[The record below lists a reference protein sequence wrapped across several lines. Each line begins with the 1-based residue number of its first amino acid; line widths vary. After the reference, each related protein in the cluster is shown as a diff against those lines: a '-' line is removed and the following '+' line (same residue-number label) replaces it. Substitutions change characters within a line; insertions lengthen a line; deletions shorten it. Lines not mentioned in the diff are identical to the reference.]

1 VLRSSFSASS
11 LIVTAWVVL
20 GLVVTLLGT
29 STAGASS
36 QELVVVPGT
45 CGPDARLPLQV
56 GTPVDCFF
64 RLQTGVDASQLANLA
79 PRIVGAGVAAE
90 NRASCTITSDDEG
103 PLLACGNFG
112 GVTMINGTNDVTLE
126 IGNRRYENAASFI
139 TEQGSPDTYRLVPV
153 WDGREPV
160 ALPNTPIRFAQRG
173 PLLATQV
180 VQFAI
185 APRESGTTDIS
196 ADGVLQ
202 VSPALRVDNGNGSEL
217 HVGFDV
223 PPGRYRVWPCDG
235 PACEPVPGG
244 FGFQVLPATLAE
256 VIPGHN
262 DALRDRINIVMGAEI
277 SQTDSIDRAAD
288 LLGLNGPWL
297 TDKDLFHGLF
307 AIEPLASH
315 RDRFNFW
322 TVTEPLQW
330 DGALAD
336 TEGWNPSEIFGLPS
350 TVTVTLVAD
359 RDDQSSEAP
368 IRTDPGF
375 GGVRL
380 EVQRGDDQAT
390 ALGPTAQVLAHEM
403 GHAIFKLHDEYAVP
417 ATVPG
422 SEIPVIGA
430 PNCAPDRATARQ
442 WWGDLAGSVDPFA
455 AQVLADRASRG
466 LPAEP
471 VPGARLENL
480 VTIDLVAGGCY
491 QAADLAT
498 AIRPSIDS
506 LMNSEIPVFG
516 AVNRRAVQTVLD
528 TITNDP
534 LVVPAPTPPALT
546 PVPEPVTPGAV
557 EPGPVPSVP
566 DVATASQPPPTPR
579 ETPQTSASESAASPN
594 SSTAEEKADRTRLRV
609 AGGVLFVLAGLILIG
624 WVARN
629 NVGNLRR

>member
-1 VLRSSFSASS
+1 
-11 LIVTAWVVL
+11 LIVATWAVL
-20 GLVVTLLGT
+20 GLVVMLLGT
-29 STAGASS
+29 STASAGS
-36 QELVVVPGT
+36 QDLVVVPGT

-64 RLQTGVDASQLANLA
+64 RLQNGVDASQLVDLA
-79 PRIVGAGVAAE
+79 PRIVGAGVASE
-90 NRASCTITSDDEG
+90 NQASCNITSDDVG

-126 IGNRRYENAASFI
+126 IGDRRYENAALFV
-139 TEQGSPDTYRLVPV
+139 TELGSPDSYRLVPV

-160 ALPNTPIRFAQRG
+160 VLPNAPIRFAQRG
-173 PLLATQV
+173 PLLDTQV

-185 APRESGTTDIS
+185 APRESGATEVS
-196 ADGVLQ
+196 EDGLLQ
-202 VSPALRVDNGNGSEL
+202 VSPALRVDNGNGPEL

-235 PACEPVPGG
+235 PACEPAPGG
-244 FGFQVLPATLAE
+244 FGFQMLPATLAE

-262 DALRDRINIVMGAEI
+262 DALRDRINIVMSAES
-277 SQTDSIDRAAD
+277 SQIDSVDRAAD
-288 LLGLNGPWL
+288 LLGLNGPLL
-297 TDKDLFHGLF
+297 TDDDLFYGLF
-307 AIEPLASH
+307 AIEPLATH

-322 TVTEPLQW
+322 TLTEPLQW

-336 TEGWNPSEIFGLPS
+336 TEGWNPSEIFGLRS
-350 TVTVTLVAD
+350 TVAVTLVAD
-359 RDDQSSEAP
+359 QDNQSSEAP

-380 EVQRGDDQAT
+380 EVQRDDDQEMAV
-390 ALGPTAQVLAHEM
+390 GPTARVLAHEM
-403 GHAIFKLHDEYAVP
+403 GHAIFKLHDEYAVL

-422 SEIPVIGA
+422 SETPVIGT
-430 PNCAPDRATARQ
+430 PNCAPDQSTARQ
-442 WWGDLAGSVDPFA
+442 WWGDLVGSVDPFA

-471 VPGARLENL
+471 VPGARLQNL

-498 AIRPSIDS
+498 AVRPSVDS

-516 AVNRRAVQTVLD
+516 AVNRRAVQAVLD
-528 TITNDP
+528 TVTNDP
-534 LVVPAPTPPALT
+534 LVVPAPTPPAPT
-546 PVPEPVTPGAV
+546 PAPEPVTPTPV
-557 EPGPVPSVP
+557 EPGPAPAVPN
-566 DVATASQPPPTPR
+566 VAAAPEPSSTSR
-579 ETPQTSASESAASPN
+579 ETPQTSATESAALPN

-609 AGGVLFVLAGLILIG
+609 AVGVLLVLAGLILIG
-624 WVARN
+624 GVARN